1 MKTCSVEG
9 TFLGKDVG
17 GWPWIVGEA
26 QNQVILRQNMQG
38 VGAGEGVEGGLGEQ
52 SCGALKEETS
62 VMSLP
67 AAFILLGRIWVLRS
81 TVSTWVIRGFPHSV
95 GAVGTWHSL
104 LPCLD

>member
-1 MKTCSVEG
+1 MEKMSVAG
-9 TFLGKDVG
+9 PGLCG
-17 GWPWIVGEA
+17 GGSETKWPCGRTRREWVPA
-26 QNQVILRQNMQG
+26 K
-38 VGAGEGVEGGLGEQ
+38 GVERGLGEQ

-62 VMSLP
+62 VMSFP

-81 TVSTWVIRGFPHSV
+81 TESTWVIRGFPHSV